1 MNYFRK
7 IFLALFLFIMPAFCL
22 AQAHQIVVTAVNKLS
37 FGRLN
42 QTITLTKN
50 QLSALG
56 KVDLNKIHVRDAA
69 GRELICQAVDSD
81 GNFYPDEVIF
91 QADFAPN
98 QTRHFIVYA
107 GKRHLYKA
115 NQFKAYGRYVRERH
129 GDFAW
134 ENNRIADRAYGK
146 ALETWKLEPLTSS
159 AIDVWCKKV
168 SKLVINNWYMMGHV
182 STDTGQGGDFYQAGT
197 SRGVG
202 GNGLW
207 VDDKLWPSKNF
218 VNSRVFSEGPI
229 RILFKLTY
237 GTFNVA
243 GNQVQETNKIA
254 LDAGHNLNHFVSHFK
269 TTKSGNL
276 IVGIGIEKSDL
287 TADEVRKGIK
297 PNLMG
302 VIPIE
307 RKPGAFVNKDVN
319 AKYGWITTEQP
330 LSEGML
336 DCAIIVNPKD
346 FIKTTTDNKNQLVL
360 ARVPKD
366 NTISYWAGFTWSK
379 SGQFKNYEAWKT
391 YIGRYAQ
398 ELQSPIQ
405 VTISSR

>member
-1 MNYFRK
+1 MNFIRK
-7 IFLALFLFIMPAFCL
+7 ILLSIFFLILPVFCF
-22 AQAHQIVVTAVNKLS
+22 AQAHQIIVTAVNKLS

-56 KVDLNKIHVRDAA
+56 KVDLNKIHIKDNA
-69 GRELICQAVDSD
+69 GHELICQAVDSD
-81 GNFYPDEVIF
+81 GNYNPDEVIF

-98 QTRHFIVYA
+98 QTRHFVVYV

-115 NQFKAYGRYVRERH
+115 NQYKAYGRYVRERH

-168 SKLVINNWYMMGHV
+168 NKLVINNWYMMGHV
-182 STDTGQGGDFYQAGT
+182 STETGEGGDFYQAGT

-207 VDDKLWPSKNF
+207 FDGRLWPSKNF
-218 VNSRVFSEGPI
+218 VNSQVFSEGPI

-237 GTFNVA
+237 DAFDVA
-243 GNQVQETNKIA
+243 GNKVKETNKIA
-254 LDAGHNLNHFVSHFK
+254 LDAGHNLNHFVSHFEA
-269 TTKSGNL
+269 TKSGNM
-276 IVGIGIEKSDL
+276 VAGIGIEKSDL
-287 TADEVRKGIK
+287 TAKEIRKGIK
-297 PNLMG
+297 PGMA
-302 VIPIE
+302 IE
-307 RKPGAFVNKDVN
+307 RKPGAFVHENVD

-346 FIKTTTDNKNQLVL
+346 FIKTTTDNKNQFVL
-360 ARVPKD
+360 ARIPKD

-391 YIGRYAQ
+391 YISHYAQ